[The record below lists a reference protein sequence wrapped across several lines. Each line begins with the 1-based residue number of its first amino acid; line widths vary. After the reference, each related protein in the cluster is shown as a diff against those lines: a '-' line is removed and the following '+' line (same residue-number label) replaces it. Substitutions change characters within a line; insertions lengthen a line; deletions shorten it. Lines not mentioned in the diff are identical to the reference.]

1 MSHCDRARSFLVNGT
16 DYLIIGL
23 IATATGPVA
32 YIISKLLYGGLAK
45 NDTVG
50 NPLNEKTKLAAGDTV
65 RIGVYLICA
74 GSMAFFGTF
83 WLRWYEI
90 ENGEWGPGD
99 YDTMG
104 NIIPQVQNVLQWAGL
119 AVLIIGIILVIMGN
133 RFDRPIKE
141 EKLDIDKLMEK
152 YHE

>member
-1 MSHCDRARSFLVNGT
+1 MSRRDRARSFLVNGT
-16 DYLIIGL
+16 DYLVIGL

-32 YIISKLLYGGLAK
+32 YIIFKLLYGGLAK
-45 NDTVG
+45 NDPVG
-50 NPLNEKTKLAAGDTV
+50 NPLNGKTKLAAGDTV
-65 RIGVYLICA
+65 RIGIYLVCA

-90 ENGEWGPGD
+90 ENGEWGPDD

-104 NIIPQVQNVLQWAGL
+104 NIIPQVQNVLQWVGL